1 MDERI
6 FELLSEKDFDQLSN
20 DERKMVEKFFTEEE
34 YEAARQ
40 DIIGFRSE
48 AEAEIS
54 AIEPNAV
61 ILNDLR
67 SILAAEKSVFSR
79 IINLGIPLKWVAI
92 FVMVFVAAQIF
103 WPRQAELKT
112 AQIVTRTDTVTK
124 LVYVEKQDQKPEPQK
139 AIEQNK
145 NPKQAVRHKK
155 QIAKQTRNPDQYAG
169 GQMILDLVSKGKPS
183 QVGIDKSTQVMD
195 SEISV
200 VSDNLSM
207 R

>member
-6 FELLSEKDFDQLSN
+6 FELLSEKDFGQLSN
-20 DERKMVEKFFTEEE
+20 DERKMVEEFFTGEE

-40 DIIGFRSE
+40 DILGFRSE

-54 AIEPNAV
+54 AIEPNVV

-67 SILAAEKSVFSR
+67 SMLPAEKSAFSR
-79 IINLGIPLKWVAI
+79 IINIGIPLKWVAI

-103 WPRQAELKT
+103 WPRHHDVKT

-124 LVYVEKQDQKPEPQK
+124 LVYVEKQDQKPEAQK

-145 NPKQAVRHKK
+145 NPKQAVSHKK
-155 QIAKQTRNPDQYAG
+155 QIVKQAQNPDQYAG
-169 GQMILDLVSKGKPS
+169 GQMMLDLISQGKPS
-183 QVGIDKSTQVMD
+183 QVGRDKSTQVMD
-195 SEISV
+195 SELSV